1 MIAALALVL
10 TQAAFAADKVEA
22 VNVDGMIH
30 PITVEIVSRALDQAQ
45 KEGARLVLIRL
56 NTPGGLS
63 DATRE
68 IIEKIVASPVPVVTF
83 VEPSGGRAASAGFF
97 ILEAGDVAAMAPG
110 TNTGAATPV
119 TLFGGQMDATM
130 KRKVEN
136 DAAAL
141 IRGIVAKRGRNA
153 TLAESTVYEA
163 KSFTDSEAL
172 HDNLITLV
180 AANDYDLF
188 RKLNGR
194 EITRFDGRKQVLH
207 LDSPR
212 IVNYD
217 KTTRESIISAIADPN
232 IALVLLVLGVLGIYI
247 EFHSPGLIVPGV
259 LGAILALLGLSAL
272 SVMPI
277 NWLGVALLVLA
288 LALFVLEAKFASH
301 GILALGGAAAM
312 ILGALL
318 LIESPNPEMRIHL
331 STAIGLAL
339 PFAII
344 TTFLVS
350 LVIRARRNKVVTGTS
365 GMLDEIGIAYT
376 SLTPAGKVFV
386 HGEYWD
392 AVASAPVEAG
402 ARVRVKEIQN
412 FPLKVEPIEG
422 SPWRLDG
429 AEKR

>member
-1 MIAALALVL
+1 LIAALALVL

-22 VNVDGMIH
+22 VDVDGMIH
-30 PITVEIVSRALDQAQ
+30 PITVEIVSRALQQAQ
-45 KEGARLVLIRL
+45 REGARLVLIRL

-68 IIEKIVASPVPVVTF
+68 IVEKIVASPVPVVTF

-119 TLFGGQMDATM
+119 TLYGGQMDPTM

-141 IRGIVAKRGRNA
+141 IRGLVAKRGRNA
-153 TLAESTVYEA
+153 ALAQTTVYEA
-163 KSFTDSEAL
+163 KSFTDAEAL
-172 HDNLITLV
+172 QNNLIGLV

-188 RKLNGR
+188 RKLNGK
-194 EITRFDGRKQVLH
+194 EITRFHGRKQVLR
-207 LDSPR
+207 LDSPP
-212 IVNYD
+212 IIPYD
-217 KTTRESIISAIADPN
+217 KTIRESIISAIADPN

-259 LGAILALLGLSAL
+259 VGAILALLGLSAL

-277 NWLGVALLVLA
+277 NWVGAALLVLA
-288 LALFVLEAKFASH
+288 LALFILEAKFVSH
-301 GILALGGAAAM
+301 GILAIGGTVAM

-318 LIESPNPEMRIHL
+318 LIQSPNPEMRIHL

-344 TTFLVS
+344 TTFLLS

-365 GMLDEIGIAYT
+365 GMLDEIGVAYT

-412 FPLKVEPIEG
+412 FTLKVEPIEG
-422 SPWRLDG
+422 SPWRLNS